1 MASHQYNS
9 KLTQIFIVIFV
20 LIFSMT
26 FWDVVFEFFMLA
38 VKIEFLLFEKML
50 FVYIGGKLFEI

>member
-1 MASHQYNS
+1 MASHQYDS

-20 LIFSMT
+20 LNFSMT

-38 VKIEFLLFEKML
+38 VKIEFLLFGKML